1 MEIFNQKIT
10 KQNQQ
15 PADNI
20 YFLDELY
27 GHHEKIRNDQEFKA
41 LVRRCLSK
49 KENEYRV
56 ALRIIIEQSAIEE
69 PSLNSPLTRFNNQ
82 TNERTLR
89 HSPHSHSPLSHRTE

>member
-49 KENEYRV
+49 KEN
-56 ALRIIIEQSAIEE
+56 
-69 PSLNSPLTRFNNQ
+69 
-82 TNERTLR
+82 
-89 HSPHSHSPLSHRTE
+89 